1 MSTGPG
7 RTPGFSMMCLESDE
21 LHWDC
26 VDIPLEPALLLR
38 RERDGALIALSEA
51 GARALADPLV
61 DTAFKRLLAL
71 GHDVRI
77 FPNADGESVRFAF
90 NELAEGPTAQLA
102 AERALTLVC
111 TLRDAATELR
121 RRATIAATSYRASAV
136 DPDREAAVA
145 AEDDAAGRRAHADY
159 VLGWAARL
167 RNKIFGH
174 KR

>member
-7 RTPGFSMMCLESDE
+7 RTPGFSMLCFEKNGV
-21 LHWDC
+21 HWDC

-38 RERDGALIALSEA
+38 RERDGVLTALSEA

-61 DTAFKRLLAL
+61 GTAFQRLLAL

-77 FPNADGESVRFAF
+77 FPNADGESLRFAF
-90 NELAEGPTAQLA
+90 NQLAEGAAAELA

-136 DPDREAAVA
+136 DPAREAAA
-145 AEDDAAGRRAHADY
+145 AADDDAAGRRAHDDY

-167 RNKIFGH
+167 RNKIFRH

>member
-7 RTPGFSMMCLESDE
+7 RTPGFSMLCFERDDW
-21 LHWDC
+21 HWDC
-26 VDIPLEPALLLR
+26 VDIPLEPALLVR
-38 RERDGALIALSEA
+38 RERDGDLIALTEA
-51 GARALADPLV
+51 GARALANPLV

-77 FPNADGESVRFAF
+77 FPNADGESLRFAF
-90 NELAEGPTAQLA
+90 NQLAEGSAAELA

-136 DPDREAAVA
+136 DPAREAAA
-145 AEDDAAGRRAHADY
+145 AADDDAAGRRAHDDY

-167 RNKIFGH
+167 RNRIFP
-174 KR
+174 RRR